1 VTIIAER
8 HVVHMLQQYNGEKR
22 PVWFIFSGMGTQWAG
37 MGKDLMQLEVF
48 EKGIRKC
55 AEALEPEGLNL
66 YDIIL
71 SSDESTFDNVM
82 NSFVSIAAVQVNYI
96 CNMLAFG
103 ISKTSFHSTNIIF
116 SEIYSL

>member
-1 VTIIAER
+1 
-8 HVVHMLQQYNGEKR
+8 
-22 PVWFIFSGMGTQWAG
+22 MGTQWAG
-37 MGKDLMQLEVF
+37 MGKDLMQIEVF

-82 NSFVSIAAVQVNYI
+82 NSFVSIAAIQVNHIY
-96 CNMLAFG
+96 NTHAFG
-103 ISKTSFHSTNIIF
+103 ISEVSFHSMNVIF
-116 SEIYSL
+116 L

>member
-1 VTIIAER
+1 
-8 HVVHMLQQYNGEKR
+8 M
-22 PVWFIFSGMGTQWAG
+22 WFVFAGMGTQWAG

-71 SSDESTFDNVM
+71 SSDESTFDNVV
-82 NSFVSIAAVQVNYI
+82 NSFISIAAIQVNYI
-96 CNMLAFG
+96 CNVLVLG
-103 ISKTSFHSTNIIF
+103 ISKISFQSANI
-116 SEIYSL
+116 SSS

>member
-1 VTIIAER
+1 VTVITDR
-8 HVVHMLQQYNGEKR
+8 HVVFMLQQYNGEKR

-82 NSFVSIAAVQVNYI
+82 NSFVSIAAIQVNYI
-96 CNMLAFG
+96 YNAHSFG
-103 ISKTSFHSTNIIF
+103 ISVVSFHSTNIIL
-116 SEIYSL
+116 S

>member
-1 VTIIAER
+1 MTIITDR
-8 HVVHMLQQYNGEKR
+8 HVVLMLQQYNGEKR

-55 AEALEPEGLNL
+55 AEALKPEGLNL
-66 YDIIL
+66 YDIVL

-82 NSFVSIAAVQVNYI
+82 NSFVAIAAIQVNYI
-96 CNMLAFG
+96 YNTYAFV
-103 ISKTSFHSTNIIF
+103 ILEVFFHSTNIIF
-116 SEIYSL
+116 S